1 MCDDL
6 TEHSNDEAFDVGALS
21 RRGFGAM
28 SLAALAACTTG
39 PENPATIVEREVEI
53 QTADGMLDAHYA
65 APSSGKHPAVLVWP
79 DIMGLRPA
87 FRLMGKRLAESG
99 YAVLTVNPFYRLQ
112 KGQVFDATTEKFS
125 DAPVRTRL
133 VGLMGPTVGNPEN
146 TKKDAVAA
154 VAWLDKQ
161 KEVDTSKGIGTTGYC
176 MGGPLVM
183 RTMGFVPNRVKAG
196 GSFHGGGL
204 AVTATTATEAQRTN
218 SPHLLVPQMQAKAV
232 LMAVAQNDDQQDPKV
247 KDTVQAA
254 FTAKGIPAEVEVYPA
269 QHGWCPPDSQ
279 VFDQVQ
285 ADRAWGRL
293 LATFQAGLKA

>member
-1 MCDDL
+1 MCDEH
-6 TEHSNDEAFDVGALS
+6 TEQDNEQGFDSGRLS
-21 RRGFGAM
+21 RRGFGVM
-28 SLAALAACTTG
+28 SMAALAACTTS

-53 QTADGMLDAHYA
+53 TTPDGVIDAHYA

-99 YAVLTVNPFYRLQ
+99 YAVLTVNPFYRMA

-125 DAPVRTRL
+125 DPPVRTRL
-133 VGLMGPTVGNPEN
+133 VGLMGPTVSNPEN
-146 TKKDAVAA
+146 TRKDAVAA

-183 RTMGFVPNRVKAG
+183 RTMAFVPGRVKAG

-204 AVTATTATEAQRTN
+204 AVTAATATEAQRTN

-232 LMAVAQNDDQQDPKV
+232 LIAVAQNDDKADPTV
-247 KDTVQAA
+247 KNTVKAA
-254 FTAKGIPAEVEVYPA
+254 FDAKNIPAEVEVYPA
-269 QHGWCPPDSQ
+269 EHGWCPPDSQ

-285 ADRAWGRL
+285 ADRAWARL
-293 LATFQAGLKA
+293 LATFKAGL

>member
-1 MCDDL
+1 MCDEH
-6 TEHSNDEAFDVGALS
+6 TELSNEEHFKVGDLS

-28 SLAALAACTTG
+28 SMAALAACATS
-39 PENPATIVEREVEI
+39 PENAKGVTEQDVEI
-53 QTADGMLDAHYA
+53 TTADGSMDAYFV

-87 FRLMGKRLAESG
+87 FRVMGKRLAESG
-99 YAVLTVNPFYRLQ
+99 YAVLTVNPFYRMQ

-125 DAPVRTRL
+125 DPPVRTRL
-133 VGLMGPTVGNPEN
+133 VGLMQPTVGNPEN

-161 KEVDTSKGIGTTGYC
+161 KQVDTKKGIGTTGYC

-183 RTMGFVPNRVKAG
+183 RTMAFVPDRVKAG

-204 AVTATTATEAQRTN
+204 AVTAPAASETARAN
-218 SPHLLVPQMQAKAV
+218 SPHLLVPQMKAKAV
-232 LMAVAQNDDQQDPKV
+232 LIAVAQNDDNSDPTV
-247 KDTVQAA
+247 KETVRAA
-254 FTAKGIPAEVEVYPA
+254 FASASIPAEIEVYPA

-279 VFDQVQ
+279 VFDQAQ
-285 ADRAWGRL
+285 ADRAWARL
-293 LATFQAGLKA
+293 LATFEKGLA

>member
-1 MCDDL
+1 MCDEH
-6 TEHSNDEAFDVGALS
+6 TEHDNEDGFDTGRLS
-21 RRGFGAM
+21 RRGFGVM
-28 SLAALAACTTG
+28 SMAALAACTTS

-53 QTADGMLDAHYA
+53 TTPDGVIDAHYA

-99 YAVLTVNPFYRLQ
+99 YAVLTVNPFYRLA

-133 VGLMGPTVGNPEN
+133 VALMGPTVGNPEN
-146 TKKDAVAA
+146 TRKDAVAA

-183 RTMGFVPNRVKAG
+183 RTMAFVPGRVKAG

-204 AVTATTATEAQRTN
+204 AVTAATATEAQRTN

-232 LMAVAQNDDQQDPKV
+232 LIAVAQNDDKQDPTV
-247 KDTVQAA
+247 KETVKAA
-254 FTAKGIPAEVEVYPA
+254 FDAKKIPAEVEVYA
-269 QHGWCPPDSQ
+269 ADHGWCPPDSQ
-279 VFDQVQ
+279 VFNQAE
-285 ADRAWGRL
+285 ADRAWSRL
-293 LATFQAGLKA
+293 LATFKAGL

>member
-1 MCDDL
+1 MCDEH
-6 TEHSNDEAFDVGALS
+6 TEHDNEDGFDSGRLS
-21 RRGFGAM
+21 RRGFGVM
-28 SLAALAACTTG
+28 SMAALAACTTS

-53 QTADGMLDAHYA
+53 TTPDGVIDAHYA
-65 APSSGKHPAVLVWP
+65 APSSGRHPAVLVWP

-99 YAVLTVNPFYRLQ
+99 YAVLTVNPFYRLA
-112 KGQVFDATTEKFS
+112 KGQVFDAQTEKFS
-125 DAPVRTRL
+125 DPPVRTRL

-146 TKKDAVAA
+146 TRKDAVAA

-183 RTMGFVPNRVKAG
+183 RTMAFVPGRVKAG

-204 AVTATTATEAQRTN
+204 AVTAATATEAQRTN

-232 LMAVAQNDDQQDPKV
+232 LIAVAQNDDKQDPTV
-247 KDTVQAA
+247 KETVKAA
-254 FTAKGIPAEVEVYPA
+254 FHAKKIPAEVEVYA
-269 QHGWCPPDSQ
+269 ADHGWCPPDSQ
-279 VFDQVQ
+279 VFNQAE
-285 ADRAWGRL
+285 ADRAWSRL
-293 LATFQAGLKA
+293 LATFKAGL

>member
-1 MCDDL
+1 MCDEH
-6 TEHSNDEAFDVGALS
+6 TEHSNDDAFDAGVLS
-21 RRGFGAM
+21 RRGFGVM
-28 SLAALAACTTG
+28 SIAALAACTTS

-53 QTADGMLDAHYA
+53 QTADGVMDAHYA

-99 YAVLTVNPFYRLQ
+99 YAVLTVNPFYRAA

-125 DAPVRTRL
+125 DPPVRQRL
-133 VGLMGPTVGNPEN
+133 IALMGPATGNPEN
-146 TKKDAVAA
+146 TKKDATAA

-161 KEVDTSKGIGTTGYC
+161 KEVDTKRGIGTTGYC

-183 RTMGFVPNRVKAG
+183 RTMAFAPDRVKAG

-204 AVTATTATEAQRTN
+204 ATAQPT
-218 SPHLLVPQMQAKAV
+218 SPTLLVPQMKAKAV
-232 LMAVAQNDDQQDPKV
+232 LICVAQNDDQQDPTVKDKV
-247 KDTVQAA
+247 KAA
-254 FTAKGIPAEVEVYPA
+254 FDAQGIPAEVEVYAA

-279 VFDQVQ
+279 VFDQAL
-285 ADRAWGRL
+285 ADKAWERL
-293 LATFQAGLKA
+293 LATFKVGLA